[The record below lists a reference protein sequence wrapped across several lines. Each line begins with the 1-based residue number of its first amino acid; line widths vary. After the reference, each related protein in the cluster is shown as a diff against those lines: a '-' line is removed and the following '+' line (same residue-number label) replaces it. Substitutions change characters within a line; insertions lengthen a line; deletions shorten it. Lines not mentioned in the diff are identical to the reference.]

1 MKKIFLVD
9 GDNNINLGLRGIEML
24 PEDNQVMIFHSKAME
39 ITKFQKKL
47 SGCRAKI
54 DFIESVRAGKNSVD
68 FQITTELGFLSNHKE
83 LEYAYIISCDKG
95 YDAAIDYVKSRYS
108 SKFKELE
115 RRESI
120 FDCFQLAFVLKAKT
134 KQELNNALVKEYGAS
149 QGNLVY
155 AHLKELFG
163 DEEKEAA
170 ANGVVEKAEM
180 KVAEVQQKVHNKVE
194 KVVAVVKKEAETEAK
209 APAEDVTPAVKEE
222 KKERKQ
228 EREKK
233 QARVQKKPAPSRK
246 QPRKAEEEEKKPAI
260 EIKPAEEV
268 KPEPRVEEQR
278 QEFNIPLRFGA
289 VRTEEQN
296 QSFFKSKDLRKKKSE
311 PEAAVKEEEKV
322 STEHVE
328 TVVGVIREAHRS
340 QEKESEQRQF
350 NNRRQGRRE
359 SDRRNDSRGQKS
371 SGFDG
376 KKEGKV
382 VPMKPEAKAPEADRT
397 EAREEVKPAAAS
409 SASMPARKAANQSGP
424 GFFGRVFSRKKK

>member
-1 MKKIFLVD
+1 MKKIFLID

-134 KQELNNALVKEYGAS
+134 KQELNNALVKEYGTS

-163 DEEKEAA
+163 DEEQEAS

-180 KVAEVQQKVHNKVE
+180 KVAEVQQKVQNRVE
-194 KVVAVVKKEAETEAK
+194 KVVAAVKKEEDPEAK
-209 APAEDVTPAVKEE
+209 VLVKDIIPAVKEE
-222 KKERKQ
+222 KKEKKQ

-246 QPRKAEEEEKKPAI
+246 PPRKAEEAEEKKPTI

-268 KPEPRVEEQR
+268 KPELRVEEQR
-278 QEFNIPLRFGA
+278 QEFNVPLRFGA

-296 QSFFKSKDLRKKKSE
+296 QSFFKSKDLRKKK
-311 PEAAVKEEEKV
+311 PEAVKEEEKV

-359 SDRRNDSRGQKS
+359 SDRRNDSRGQKP

-382 VPMKPEAKAPEADRT
+382 VPMKPEAKVSEGERT
-397 EAREEVKPAAAS
+397 EAREEVKPAAAA
-409 SASMPARKAANQSGP
+409 SASTPARKAANQSGP